1 MIYIWIITLLFTNVI
16 SSPFGP
22 VYPITA
28 AFFKDRFSID
38 EWNDTLNKF
47 KTQGGDTVILRAPAL
62 LIRTKENLDS
72 DPDYTACG
80 SNNSDGTIGTNCYEV
95 ATQDLISKGLNVSA
109 VVTYSYEED
118 YGSTILSCPEY
129 DKILPSTSNKKYHRL
144 VLPATNLRYVQQLY
158 ICNR

>member
-62 LIRTKENLDS
+62 LI
-72 DPDYTACG
+72 
-80 SNNSDGTIGTNCYEV
+80 
-95 ATQDLISKGLNVSA
+95 
-109 VVTYSYEED
+109 
-118 YGSTILSCPEY
+118 ILSY
-129 DKILPSTSNKKYHRL
+129 SG
-144 VLPATNLRYVQQLY
+144 QLS
-158 ICNR
+158 IVEP